1 MAVGTVSS
9 AQNLSAAAP
18 ATTLMSG
25 EKLATT
31 QAALKAAGAKTY
43 YHQCAGASFF
53 MPNGLQIQ
61 FLGGSFT
68 TADKEII
75 AELDA
80 VADKPTSMITS
91 DRARQAA
98 LAAAEK
104 LPAQEVAS
112 TAQQ

>member
-9 AQNLSAAAP
+9 AQNLG
-18 ATTLMSG
+18 ATQQKTLVAG

-31 QAALKAAGAKTY
+31 QAALKSSKSKTY
-43 YHQCAGASFF
+43 YHQTPGANFF

-68 TADKEII
+68 TEEPEII

-80 VADKPTSMITS
+80 VADKSASMITS
-91 DRARQAA
+91 DRKRQAVLA
-98 LAAAEK
+98 EQELAPAKEVTAAA
-104 LPAQEVAS
+104 
-112 TAQQ
+112 QQ